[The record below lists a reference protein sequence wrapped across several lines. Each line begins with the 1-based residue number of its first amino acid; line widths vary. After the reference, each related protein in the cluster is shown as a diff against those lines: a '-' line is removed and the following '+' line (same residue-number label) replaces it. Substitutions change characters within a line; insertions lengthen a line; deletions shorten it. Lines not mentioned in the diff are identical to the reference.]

1 MPSEG
6 KDEEKSEEVNIIK
19 AVGKFFYEDEAFGQT
34 FETWV
39 NENCSIID
47 DAEIEKTGLMKV
59 EYTEL
64 YEEYQRLFEGEIEG
78 FIKSIGRTV
87 EEFSSALSAGVDA
100 DPEGEDAIFAQ
111 IITATADF
119 DIFMQMMR
127 EAKQSQDRLAASNRK

>member
-1 MPSEG
+1 M
-6 KDEEKSEEVNIIK
+6 
-19 AVGKFFYEDEAFGQT
+19 
-34 FETWV
+34 

-87 EEFSSALSAGVDA
+87 EEVSDGGLIELRKRHTLQQTNSIPPQFSSALSAGVDA